1 LVAAALSVAAC
12 QSPTSASSNSTMT
25 MTFSPDPVTATP
37 SSGVSYTIKNAN
49 KPDETHDYQYATTFA
64 VTLKNT
70 DTVGVTIS
78 SLIIKV
84 QQASGGIVVVP
95 TTGDTEYYTFTSS
108 PNSNRVEANNGTETS
123 QFNVWYSLPNQGQ
136 EAIIT
141 VSYTVTKDDNSG
153 SFSSQGSLHVV
164 P

>member
-1 LVAAALSVAAC
+1 MLRWVSHGVLVAAALSVAAC

-84 QQASGGIVVVP
+84 QQASGGIVVVQ
-95 TTGDTEYYTFTSS
+95 TTGDTE
-108 PNSNRVEANNGTETS
+108 
-123 QFNVWYSLPNQGQ
+123 
-136 EAIIT
+136 
-141 VSYTVTKDDNSG
+141 
-153 SFSSQGSLHVV
+153 
-164 P
+164 